1 MRAGSW
7 ADPFLAAV
15 ESRFPPDQKMEMH
28 RKPVQGNTPL
38 KSRLFRTF
46 LKSWKFVGKAK
57 AGDASVP
64 GFFAFF

>member
-1 MRAGSW
+1 MAEKGAERK
-7 ADPFLAAV
+7 
-15 ESRFPPDQKMEMH
+15 RRRK
-28 RKPVQGNTPL
+28 RKPWQGNTPL